1 MDIKIGIQDTAR
13 ELTLESNQTPADVQA
28 AVADAIASGSLLTLV
43 DDRGRTVIVPAAKIA
58 YIEIGPA
65 ARGKVGFGAA
75 N

>member
-65 ARGKVGFGAA
+65 TRGKVGFGAA